1 MDVVKTIDAAGYEAK
16 GQESP
21 KSLHE
26 IFLVQQVVA
35 EEQWGEYKGILKP
48 LQGAQKH
55 QSILHLMTKVTNKFQ
70 LSIINSQ
77 LFCIFV
83 FDLSLLTDVGLHTQI
98 RNEDRI

>member
-1 MDVVKTIDAAGYEAK
+1 MQSVALYIMDVVKTIDAAGYEAK

-48 LQGAQKH
+48 L
-55 QSILHLMTKVTNKFQ
+55 
-70 LSIINSQ
+70 
-77 LFCIFV
+77 
-83 FDLSLLTDVGLHTQI
+83 
-98 RNEDRI
+98 